1 MSALSKNVHRRYAQ
15 RRKLYEVED
24 SNIVLTPYGGMV
36 AIAESIRERIKEVGE
51 QRFPYDGY
59 RDAEHQDVVQACLK
73 IIKSELRKAR
83 KYKDKINKS

>member
-1 MSALSKNVHRRYAQ
+1 MPVLNKSVQQRHMQ

-51 QRFPYDGY
+51 QRFPYDGP

-73 IIKSELRKAR
+73 IIESELRKAR